1 MYDNYNYPPGADG
14 PDAPWNQSGPEE
26 REFEV
31 TISQTL
37 SKNITVYTNDYIPG
51 GIYQEAEWDGDE
63 MCTVTCQ
70 DPDDTSETDWVE
82 AYKNDSKT
90 PLELIA
96 LLKDIIEGRVDINKL
111 TTCEKKSIVEDCSG
125 WVEDELII
133 CEN

>member
-1 MYDNYNYPPGADG
+1 MKESGYYPPGADG
-14 PDAPWNQSGPEE
+14 HDAPWNQSGPEE

-37 SKNITVYTNDYIPG
+37 SKSTTVYTNDYIPG
-51 GIYQEAEWDGDE
+51 GIYQEAEWDGDG
-63 MCTVTCQ
+63 MCTMTYQ
-70 DPDDTSETDWVE
+70 DLDDTSETNWVE

-111 TTCEKKSIVEDCSG
+111 TTWEKKYIVEDCSD
-125 WVEDELII
+125 WVEDELVI

>member
-1 MYDNYNYPPGADG
+1 MRESGYYPPGADG
-14 PDAPWNQSGPEE
+14 PDAPWNQSGQEE

-37 SKNITVYTNDYIPG
+37 SKSTTVHTNDYIPG

-70 DPDDTSETDWVE
+70 DPDDTSETDWVK
-82 AYKNDSKT
+82 AYKSDSKT
-90 PLELIA
+90 PLELIT

-111 TTCEKKSIVEDCSG
+111 TTWEKKYIIEDCSD

>member
-1 MYDNYNYPPGADG
+1 MRESGYYPPGADG

-31 TISQTL
+31 TVSQTL
-37 SKNITVYTNDYIPG
+37 SKSTTVYTNDYIPG

-82 AYKNDSKT
+82 AYKSDSKT

-96 LLKDIIEGRVDINKL
+96 LLKDIIEGTVDINKL
-111 TTCEKKSIVEDCSG
+111 TTWEKKSIVEDCSD
-125 WVEDELII
+125 WVEDELVI